1 MCLLNN
7 SKKNVLVYNTKKIFM
22 FSTCTLWFKQK
33 KTFLALLCEQY
44 TNRIIEEYYK
54 RVVGMNTHFIGAN
67 YEI

>member
-1 MCLLNN
+1 
-7 SKKNVLVYNTKKIFM
+7 M